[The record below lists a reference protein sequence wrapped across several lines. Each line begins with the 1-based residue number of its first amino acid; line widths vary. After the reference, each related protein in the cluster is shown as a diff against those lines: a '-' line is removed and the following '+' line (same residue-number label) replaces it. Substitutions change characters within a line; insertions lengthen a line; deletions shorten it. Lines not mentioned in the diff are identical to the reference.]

1 MPFRNPERP
10 KGPFRNGPKGH
21 LKDGDPEMAD
31 AFPKWRY
38 FINTVALYN
47 HFEFSNC
54 PLRIPLPI
62 GGQLERT

>member
-21 LKDGDPEMAD
+21 LTDGDPEMAD

-38 FINTVALYN
+38 FINTVALKKGFKSEKALALWGLTPFLFGY
-47 HFEFSNC
+47 F
-54 PLRIPLPI
+54 I
-62 GGQLERT
+62 